1 MRRVPRRGR
10 PLPTLSR
17 CRNGTGSSIHAKWST
32 GSDGFFELYADDSAE
47 PISSVDGRTLYS
59 EISDS
64 NSASD
69 TYLKLGIY
77 VSDSLGDAYR
87 PRVYYDLVAFGSSRD
102 EVERPAAGSSSPPA
116 GDDAEPDGFLA
127 VLEEIGHKLLS
138 VIERLEAAL
147 S

>member
-1 MRRVPRRGR
+1 MPRRGR
-10 PLPTLSR
+10 PLPTLSLQEWHR
-17 CRNGTGSSIHAKWST
+17 IVVHAKWST

-47 PISSVDGRTLYS
+47 PISSVYGRTLYS

-64 NSASD
+64 NSGA
-69 TYLKLGIY
+69 THIKLGIY
-77 VSDSLGDAYR
+77 VSDWLGDAYR
-87 PRVYYDLVAFGSSRD
+87 PRVYYDPGVVFGSSRD

-138 VIERLEAAL
+138 VIERLEAPL